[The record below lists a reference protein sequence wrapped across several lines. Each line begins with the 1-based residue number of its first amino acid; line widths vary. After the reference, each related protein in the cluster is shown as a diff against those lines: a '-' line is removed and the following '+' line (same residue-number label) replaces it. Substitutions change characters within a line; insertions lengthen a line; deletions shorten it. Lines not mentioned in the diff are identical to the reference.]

1 MKIRCIA
8 VDDEP
13 LALEKILEYISRVP
27 YLEPLGGFDNAVSAL
42 DYMKNHKVD
51 LVFLDIQMEELTGIQ
66 MLEIMKDPPR
76 VVLTTAY
83 SEYAIKSYELDVS
96 DYLLKPISFSRFLKA
111 CEKVSVQFNQFSFKQ
126 VPVSPSTASP
136 ENSFIYVQSG
146 QKMQKVKFEDIY
158 FIEGVKDYV
167 RIRTKEEKIMTLL
180 SFKKLETLLP
190 APRFLRV
197 HKSYLIAIDK
207 ISSIER
213 NRAEILGEQI
223 PIGKSYQRE
232 FFEIIMKYKIN

>member
-1 MKIRCIA
+1 

-27 YLEPLGGFDNAVSAL
+27 YLVSLGGFDNAISAL
-42 DYMKNHKVD
+42 DYMKEHKVD

-66 MLEIMKDPPR
+66 MLEIVKDPPR

-111 CEKVSVQFNQFSFKQ
+111 CEKVSVQLNQSSLKQ
-126 VPVSPSTASP
+126 VSRSPSTGTSP

-146 QKMQKVKFEDIY
+146 QKMLKVNFEDIY
-158 FIEGVKDYV
+158 FIEGEKDYV
-167 RIRTKEEKIMTLL
+167 RIWTREEKIMTLL

-190 APRFLRV
+190 SPRFLRV

-213 NRAEILGEQI
+213 NRAEVLGEQI
-223 PIGKSYQRE
+223 PIGKSYQRD

>member
-1 MKIRCIA
+1 
-8 VDDEP
+8 
-13 LALEKILEYISRVP
+13 
-27 YLEPLGGFDNAVSAL
+27 
-42 DYMKNHKVD
+42 
-51 LVFLDIQMEELTGIQ
+51 
-66 MLEIMKDPPR
+66 
-76 VVLTTAY
+76 
-83 SEYAIKSYELDVS
+83 LDVS

-111 CEKVSVQFNQFSFKQ
+111 CEKVSVQLNQSSLKQ
-126 VPVSPSTASP
+126 VSRSPSTGTSP

-146 QKMQKVKFEDIY
+146 QKMLKVNFEDIY
-158 FIEGVKDYV
+158 FIEGEKDYV
-167 RIRTKEEKIMTLL
+167 RIWTREEKIMTLL

-190 APRFLRV
+190 SPRFLRV

-223 PIGKSYQRE
+223 PIGKSYQRD